1 MANTFLY
8 IHVNVRVCLEGG
20 PLSDVTPLPAPVCTE
35 VKVSS
40 SVTGLVYDQ
49 MMMLH
54 HNMWDR

>member
-1 MANTFLY
+1 MADTFLY
-8 IHVNVRVCLEGG
+8 IHVNVCLEGG
-20 PLSDVTPLPAPVCTE
+20 PLFDVTPLPALVCTE